1 MGTGGWGQPS
11 KYMNDFFARGG
22 KYLKVSDLK
31 KQLMSQID
39 LNDQMEVEKVE
50 RYIDLIKLYKKMNSV
65 ITKFGPMIEVENGTQ
80 KYLKPNPA
88 IAEKIKINRSL
99 IALGKDLNLDDM
111 KKTITNTND
120 DYDESDLT

>member
-1 MGTGGWGQPS
+1 
-11 KYMNDFFARGG
+11 
-22 KYLKVSDLK
+22 
-31 KQLMSQID
+31 MSQVD

-50 RYIDLIKLYKKMNSV
+50 RYIDLIKLYKKMNQA
-65 ITKFGPMIEVENGTQ
+65 INKYGPMIEIENGTQ

-111 KKTITNTND
+111 EKTITNTED
-120 DYDESDLT
+120 DYSEGDLT

>member
-1 MGTGGWGQPS
+1 
-11 KYMNDFFARGG
+11 
-22 KYLKVSDLK
+22 
-31 KQLMSQID
+31 MSQID

-50 RYIDLIKLYKKMNSV
+50 RYIDLIKLYKKMNSA

-99 IALGKDLNLDDM
+99 IALGKDLNLDDL
-111 KKTITNTND
+111 KKTITSADD